1 MDTTRSSRRPV
12 KATLTPKTPPSAS
25 SWSSIWRDSAW
36 PSLVTHTLAVVVGAV
51 ILAFLAPRFPH
62 TVREIFDRTQHWRVS
77 SPYTP
82 PPNPI
87 VFHQQP
93 VCPKPK
99 QHVEFRGTFNTRP
112 ERSMALADQAK
123 RVAAEFD
130 FGQDA
135 VNKAVNEFIRE
146 MGMRRTAC
154 GAVDTLTTGR

>member
-12 KATLTPKTPPSAS
+12 KATLTPKTPPSAF

-77 SPYTP
+77 SPDTP

-87 VFHQQP
+87 VFQ
-93 VCPKPK
+93 